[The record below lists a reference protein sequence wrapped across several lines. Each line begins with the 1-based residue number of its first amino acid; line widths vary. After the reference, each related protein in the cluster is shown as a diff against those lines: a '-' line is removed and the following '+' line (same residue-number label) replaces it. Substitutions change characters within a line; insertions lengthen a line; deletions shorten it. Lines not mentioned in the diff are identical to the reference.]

1 MVLRKV
7 MVLSGKYRTRGSV
20 DPETGNRI
28 RKLVVFR
35 AGEVFFTYEE
45 IPKSFR
51 NILKV
56 EEEWKVPG
64 TQDPVVENNDTGED
78 TYENENTADVTDLEA
93 ETETGEEVPEIA
105 PIIDEEGNELDTT
118 EIGNEMDIIVEIPE
132 PVLVSEVPVEISVSE
147 EKVEAEEVAPEAKPF
162 RRTKKVKP
170 S

>member
-7 MVLSGKYRTRGSV
+7 VVLSGKYRTRTSV

-28 RKLVVFR
+28 KKLLVYR
-35 AGEVFFTYEE
+35 AGEVFYTYEE

-56 EEEWKVPG
+56 EEEWNVPG

-78 TYENENTADVTDLEA
+78 TDDNENTADVNDFEA
-93 ETETGEEVPEIA
+93 ETGEEVPEIA

-118 EIGNEMDIIVEIPE
+118 HIGNETDVVVGVPE

-147 EKVEAEEVAPEAKPF
+147 EKVEEVAPEAKPF

-170 S
+170 V